1 MKSTLFFIVSFLY
14 TTFSFAQIDPSTP
27 WTWMK
32 GDNTVNRLGVYGT
45 EGVGNTANKPG
56 SRNSSTTW
64 RDGAGNLWMFGG
76 SGYASAGQGYLND
89 LWKFNPGTSIWTWVK
104 GANTVNQ
111 KGVYGTQGVADVLNK
126 PGASYS
132 SASWTDASGNLWLFG
147 GYGYCSTTMGLLN
160 SLWKY
165 NPTTN
170 EWTWIKGDNAVN
182 RIGNYG
188 TQGVAAGTNMPGARY
203 GSQTWTDASGNLWL
217 FGGYGHAS
225 GSAGI
230 LNDMWKYNIA
240 TNEWTWVKGDN
251 VINQVAVYGTK
262 GVTNSSNKP
271 GARYVSTSWKDQSGN
286 FWMFGGYGYDETYG
300 GNLNDMWKYE
310 PATNQWTW
318 MSGDKIIDQKAVF
331 GTLGVP
337 SISNKPGSRYIGSSW
352 KDPNGDLLMF
362 GGYGYDAINSG
373 YLNDCWKY
381 NIATNAWTWIKGDNT
396 VDQPGIYGTQGMPD
410 PNNKSGARTGS
421 VSWSDGSGNL
431 WMFGGYGFDGSSTG
445 VLNDLWK
452 INSSQLVL
460 PLHLLNFSG
469 TLNNDIV
476 YLKWEAEQETG
487 FSHYNVQRSIDGNN
501 FITIGMVNGA
511 GNNTR
516 NEYTYYDNGL
526 INQAAKKVFYRLQ
539 MMDLDGKFTYSKI
552 ICFDKEQTNG
562 TITVFPNPAS
572 HSINISFE
580 QYKKGN
586 MTIHITGIG
595 GNTIKTMTHYTAEGK
610 TSLSIEVST
619 LPAGTYMLSV
629 ISENGTMHQKFIKQ

>member
-32 GDNTVNRLGVYGT
+32 GDNTVNRLGV
-45 EGVGNTANKPG
+45 GNTANKPG

-76 SGYASAGQGYLND
+76 SGYASSGQGYLND

-104 GANTVNQ
+104 GSSNTEEYSVYGLQNIPNMLNKPGATVLSSSWTDTNNYLWLFGGFGYTNNSFGFLNTLWKFNTVTNEWTWVKGDKTIDK
-111 KGVYGTQGVADVLNK
+111 KGVYGTKGVEHTNNK
-126 PGASYS
+126 PGARYGSQTWIDESGNMWLFGGYGYDENNFGMLNDLWKYNPVNNKWTWMHGDKTIDQIGVFGIKGNANPS
-132 SASWTDASGNLWLFG
+132 NKPGGRYASTSWRDNNGNFWLFGGYGFDDTQIGSLNDLWKYNPSTNQWTWMHGDKTNNQVGIYGSLGIANVTNQPGSRYVSNSWTSISGELWLFGGQGYGSTNSGYLNDLWRYNPSTNTWTWVKGDNAVDQTGIYGNQGMPDISNKSGARNGAVSWTDNGGNLWLFG
-147 GYGYCSTTMGLLN
+147 GYG
-160 SLWKY
+160 
-165 NPTTN
+165 
-170 EWTWIKGDNAVN
+170 
-182 RIGNYG
+182 
-188 TQGVAAGTNMPGARY
+188 
-203 GSQTWTDASGNLWL
+203 
-217 FGGYGHAS
+217 
-225 GSAGI
+225 
-230 LNDMWKYNIA
+230 
-240 TNEWTWVKGDN
+240 
-251 VINQVAVYGTK
+251 
-262 GVTNSSNKP
+262 
-271 GARYVSTSWKDQSGN
+271 
-286 FWMFGGYGYDETYG
+286 
-300 GNLNDMWKYE
+300 
-310 PATNQWTW
+310 
-318 MSGDKIIDQKAVF
+318 
-331 GTLGVP
+331 
-337 SISNKPGSRYIGSSW
+337 
-352 KDPNGDLLMF
+352 
-362 GGYGYDAINSG
+362 
-373 YLNDCWKY
+373 
-381 NIATNAWTWIKGDNT
+381 
-396 VDQPGIYGTQGMPD
+396 
-410 PNNKSGARTGS
+410 
-421 VSWSDGSGNL
+421 
-431 WMFGGYGFDGSSTG
+431 FDGSSSG

-460 PLHLLNFSG
+460 PLLLLNFSG

-476 YLKWEAEQETG
+476 HLKWEAEQETG
-487 FSHYNVQRSIDGNN
+487 FRHYNVQRSIDGNN

-595 GNTIKTMTHYTAEGK
+595 GNTIKKMTQFTAEGK